1 MIRNIV
7 FDIGNVLSDFCWRE
21 FLQNKGF
28 EEEMINRLARATV
41 LTPYWNE
48 YDRGAWSEEQIMQAF
63 VKCDPEIEAEI
74 HKGFDNVTG
83 MVRIRDYACSWVQE
97 LKTKGYKVYYLSNFA
112 RKTEEQ
118 CPDSLAFIPMMDGG
132 ILSYREK
139 LIKPGE
145 EIYNLLCERYG
156 LKPEECVFLDDTL
169 KNIETARR
177 LGWKGIHF
185 TTKEQAIRE
194 LREMGVDA

>member
-21 FLQNKGF
+21 FLEQKGF
-28 EEEMINRLARATV
+28 GDEMIERLANATV
-41 LTPYWNE
+41 RTEYWNE
-48 YDRGAWSEEQIMQAF
+48 FDKGVMSDDEIMQAF
-63 VKCDPEIEAEI
+63 VSCDPEIAEEI
-74 HKGFDNVTG
+74 HKGFDNVSG
-83 MVRIRDYACSWVQE
+83 MVRIRDYAVSWVRE
-97 LKTKGYKVYYLSNFA
+97 LKEKGYNVYYLSNFA
-112 RKTEEQ
+112 QKTQAQ
-118 CPDSLAFIPMMDGG
+118 CPDSLAFLPLMDGG

-139 LIKPGE
+139 MIKPGE
-145 EIYNLLCERYG
+145 EIYHLLCERYG

-185 TTKEQAIRE
+185 TTKEQAIEE
-194 LREMGVDA
+194 LKKLGVDA